1 MQGCADRGPRHQFCT
16 GGDIRELRDIY
27 QVNAHRIGALKGG
40 WSVSDEVGFTSMFE
54 EHYESVLRY
63 AWRRVGPADA
73 ADVAAET
80 FKVAW
85 EKYDKVPHAQP
96 LPWLYTTARN
106 LALNLIRRGNRRDAL
121 TDSLSELLTSRGT
134 EEDHAVTVASRQAA
148 LAALNSLSERD
159 RELVL
164 LMSWE
169 GLDLRQ
175 AATVVGCSRSTA
187 AMRLHRIRRRL
198 RHLLVEESQPI
209 TDRQPSFGRSVI

>member
-1 MQGCADRGPRHQFCT
+1 M
-16 GGDIRELRDIY
+16 
-27 QVNAHRIGALKGG
+27 
-40 WSVSDEVGFTSMFE
+40 SDEASFTSMFQK
-54 EHYESVLRY
+54 HYEAVLRY

-80 FKVAW
+80 FKIAW
-85 EKYDKVPHAQP
+85 EKYDRVPQDQP

-106 LALNLIRRGNRRDAL
+106 LTLNLIRRDNRRDAIA
-121 TDSLSELLTSRGT
+121 DSLSEGLTRHGA
-134 EEDHAVTVASRQAA
+134 EEDHAATLAARQAA
-148 LAALNSLSERD
+148 LAALNSLSDGD

-175 AATVVGCSRSTA
+175 AAAVVGCSRSTA